1 MKHAGPKALA
11 FCEKPPA
18 RPRIALI
25 FGGDAGLVSSAADM
39 LAKAWL
45 PNPDPMNL
53 IRLTD
58 DDLRRDAALLGD
70 ELAARSL
77 LGGDRL
83 VRMRVERE
91 AGAGKHVL
99 AALADIDAG
108 TLRPEATWIVE
119 AGDLGKSSALRSGF
133 EASANAAALQLYADD
148 EASVSAFVSGRL
160 AAAKVIIEPDALALL
175 VSELP
180 GDRRLAISEVEKL
193 ELYAMDLGRAVTT
206 DDIARIASAEQP
218 RGADDAA
225 DAAIAGDAAG
235 AARSLDRFLD
245 AGGNAI
251 SAMRTLHFRML
262 RVADASASG
271 AGSGMRLRPPVFDR
285 DWPAFSRALKDWSG
299 PRLHGAFAR
308 LYEAEK
314 ACKQAGAPTDAI
326 IRTLIDRISRREV

>member
-11 FCEKPPA
+11 FCEKPPKQ
-18 RPRIALI
+18 PRIALI
-25 FGGDAGLVSSAADM
+25 FGGDAGLVSAAADT
-39 LAKAWL
+39 LAAAWL
-45 PNPDPMNL
+45 AHPDPMNL

-58 DDLRRDAALLGD
+58 DDLRRDPAVLGD
-70 ELAARSL
+70 ELVARSL

-91 AGAGKHVL
+91 ASAGKHVL

-108 TLRPEATWIVE
+108 TLRPEAAWIIE

-148 EASVSAFVSGRL
+148 EASVSDFITRRL
-160 AAAKVIIEPDALALL
+160 SAAKVAIEANALALL

-193 ELYAMDLGRAVTT
+193 ELYAMDLGRPVTV
-206 DDIARIASAEQP
+206 DDISRIASAEQP

-225 DAAIAGDAAG
+225 DAAIAGDAPG

-262 RVADASASG
+262 RVADANAAS

-285 DWPAFSRALKDWSG
+285 DWPAFSKALKDWSG
-299 PRLHGAFAR
+299 PRLHGAFLR

-314 ACKQAGAPTDAI
+314 TCKQAGAPTDAI
-326 IRTLIDRISRREV
+326 VRTLIDRVSRRDV

>member
-1 MKHAGPKALA
+1 MLFRSLA
-11 FCEKPPA
+11 H
-18 RPRIALI
+18 
-25 FGGDAGLVSSAADM
+25 
-39 LAKAWL
+39 
-45 PNPDPMNL
+45 PDDINL

-58 DDLRRDAALLGD
+58 DDLRRDPAVLGE
-70 ELAARSL
+70 ELTARSL

-83 VRMRVERE
+83 VRVRVERE
-91 AGAGKHVL
+91 AGAGKHLL

-108 TLRPEATWIVE
+108 TLHPEATWIIE
-119 AGDLGKSSALRSGF
+119 AGDLGKSSALRSAF
-133 EASANAAALQLYADD
+133 EASANAAALQLFADD
-148 EASVSAFVSGRL
+148 EASVSEFVSRRL
-160 AAAKVIIEPDALALL
+160 AAANVAIEPDALLRL

-193 ELYAMDLGRAVTT
+193 ELYAMDLGRPVSAK
-206 DDIARIASAEQP
+206 DILEIASAEQA

-225 DAAIAGDAAG
+225 DAAIIGDAAL

-262 RVADASASG
+262 RVADANASN

-285 DWPAFSRALKDWSG
+285 EWPAFSQALKDWPG
-299 PRLHGAFAR
+299 PRLHGAFVH

-314 ACKQAGAPTDAI
+314 TCKQAGAPSDASV
-326 IRTLIDRISRREV
+326 RTLIDRISRREVY

>member
-1 MKHAGPKALA
+1 MKHVGAKALA

-25 FGGDAGLVSSAADM
+25 FGGDAGLVSSAADT

-45 PNPDPMNL
+45 PKPNPMNL
-53 IRLTD
+53 VRLTD
-58 DDLRRDAALLGD
+58 DDMRRDSAVLID

-91 AGAGKHVL
+91 AGAGKHAL

-108 TLRPEATWIVE
+108 TLHAEAAWIVE
-119 AGDLGKSSALRSGF
+119 AGDLGKSSALRNGF

-148 EASVSAFVSGRL
+148 EVSVSDFVARRL
-160 AAAKVIIEPDALALL
+160 STAKVGIEPEALALL
-175 VSELP
+175 VAELP

-193 ELYAMDLGRAVTT
+193 ELYAMDLGRPVTA
-206 DDIARIASAEQP
+206 DDIMRIASAEQA

-225 DAAIAGDAAG
+225 DAAIAGDRPG
-235 AARSLDRFLD
+235 AAQSLDRFLD

-251 SAMRTLHFRML
+251 SAMRTLHFRLL
-262 RVADASASG
+262 RVADANSSG
-271 AGSGMRLRPPVFDR
+271 VGSGMRLRPPVFDR
-285 DWPAFSRALKDWSG
+285 EWPAFSKALKDWPG
-299 PRLHGAFAR
+299 PRLHRAFTQ
-308 LYEAEK
+308 LYEAER
-314 ACKQAGAPTDAI
+314 ACKQGGAPTDSI
-326 IRTLIDRISRREV
+326 VRTLIDRISRREI